1 MALTN
6 LPVHRIVSTMQSAN
20 EWLLALGAADRLV
33 ARTDFD
39 RQPEFAH
46 LPSIGG
52 GLDPSPEAVAA
63 LHPDVVIGWQ
73 IRASVDL
80 QTALQPFHI
89 PVLSFETTDTA
100 DAFRQLARMGALVG
114 RQPQADSI
122 ARSLRGE
129 LAAIHADACREFSA
143 PETVFL
149 VLWTEPPQTAGGG
162 TWMTT
167 LLETACLKN
176 VFEDEQIPWPTIG
189 MESITARQPRYILT
203 SRGDTIGKRLAEFRA
218 KPGWRDLEAIKAGR
232 VIEIPGDLFARAGP
246 TLPAAARA
254 IVAERRR
261 LAGR

>member
-1 MALTN
+1 MVLTN

-114 RQPQADSI
+114 REPQADSI

-129 LAAIHADACREFSA
+129 LAAIHAEACREFAA

-176 VFEDEQIPWPTIG
+176 VFEDERIPWPTIG
-189 MESITARQPRYILT
+189 MESITARQPRFILT
-203 SRGDTIGKRLAEFRA
+203 SRGDSVGKRLAQFRA
-218 KPGWRDLEAIKAGR
+218 TPGWRDLDAIKAGR
-232 VIEIPGDLFARAGP
+232 VLEIRGDRFARAWP
-246 TLPAAARA
+246 TLPAPARA

-261 LAGR
+261 LTAR